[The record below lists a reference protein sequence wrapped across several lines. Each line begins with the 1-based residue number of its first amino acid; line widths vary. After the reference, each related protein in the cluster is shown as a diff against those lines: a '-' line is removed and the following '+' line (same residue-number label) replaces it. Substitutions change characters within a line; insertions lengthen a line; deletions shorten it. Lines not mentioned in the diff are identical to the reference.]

1 MIELNLLPQDLR
13 GRKQI
18 VFNLDKI
25 IYFSKIGFLILIAIH
40 VLLLFICLFY
50 KFRADTLNKEWGRIS
65 SQNADVVS
73 LRSEISVFEKVI
85 ENTDK
90 LTRVRFPWT
99 LKLDKLNSLLPGG
112 VWFDHIRGAEGSLNI
127 TGSVL
132 SRNKDEVEILNN
144 FLQDL
149 KNDPSFYAGFK
160 NLDVVSIVR
169 SNLFGVE
176 VVNFSIRGVLE

>member
-13 GRKQI
+13 SRKQI

-25 IYFSKIGFLILIAIH
+25 IYFSKIGFLILIGIH
-40 VLLLFICLFY
+40 ILLLFICLFY
-50 KFRADTLNKEWGRIS
+50 KFRADAFSKEWGRIS
-65 SQNADVVS
+65 SQNADVLS
-73 LRSEISVFEKVI
+73 LRNEISVFEKAI

-90 LTRVRFPWT
+90 LTRVQFPWT
-99 LKLDKLNSLLPGG
+99 HKLGKLNSLLPNG
-112 VWFDHIRGAEGSLNI
+112 VWFKHIRVAAGSLDI
-127 TGSVL
+127 TGSVI
-132 SRNKDEVEILNN
+132 SRDKDEVEIINN

-149 KNDPSFYAGFK
+149 KKDSSFYAGFK

-176 VVNFSIRGVLE
+176 VINFSIRGVLE